1 MVNKPT
7 LLLIL
12 PWYCYPPLTGS
23 LQRYYHL
30 ARWLARDFAVTLV
43 APPNQE
49 SLEAVDF
56 LPPYEKLGIEVVP
69 AVRDRRLRHRVRRK
83 IKYTTKSL
91 WHRLVPA
98 NPEVESRSN
107 DDLHQATR
115 CVAAG
120 RRFDFTVLGTTFL
133 ADMIGVLPR
142 EQRGITVLDV
152 QNVESSVWEQWWRGL
167 PEGPKRQ
174 QVERGWKALVRFEKR
189 WLPRQDAIVNCS
201 PVDDEWTARETP
213 GLPRAVV
220 PNGIDCALYEP
231 DPMGTEPESAAFIGW
246 LACYTND
253 NAVQWFCREVLPA
266 VLRDAPRFRFIAAG
280 KDPTPAAQRLAG
292 PNVEIQGTLARP
304 QDLLKRAGI
313 VVVPLLE
320 GGGTRFKILEAFAAG
335 KAVVSTS
342 KGCEGLAV
350 AHERDILIA
359 DDPAGFAAAV
369 VRLLRDENLRR
380 RLAATG
386 RRLVEQVYDWRIVA
400 GQFRGFLKGLK
411 R

>member
-1 MVNKPT
+1 M
-7 LLLIL
+7 
-12 PWYCYPPLTGS
+12 
-23 LQRYYHL
+23 
-30 ARWLARDFAVTLV
+30 
-43 APPNQE
+43 
-49 SLEAVDF
+49 
-56 LPPYEKLGIEVVP
+56 
-69 AVRDRRLRHRVRRK
+69 
-83 IKYTTKSL
+83 
-91 WHRLVPA
+91 
-98 NPEVESRSN
+98 
-107 DDLHQATR
+107 
-115 CVAAG
+115 
-120 RRFDFTVLGTTFL
+120 
-133 ADMIGVLPR
+133 
-142 EQRGITVLDV
+142 
-152 QNVESSVWEQWWRGL
+152 
-167 PEGPKRQ
+167 
-174 QVERGWKALVRFEKR
+174 
-189 WLPRQDAIVNCS
+189 NCS
-201 PVDDEWTARETP
+201 PVDDEWTGREAP

-231 DPMGTEPESAAFIGW
+231 DPMGAEPESAAFIGW

-253 NAVQWFCREVLPA
+253 NAVQWFCREVLPV
-266 VLRDAPRFRFIAAG
+266 VLREAPGFRFIAAG

-350 AHERDILIA
+350 AHERDILVA

-369 VRLLRDENLRR
+369 VRLLRDEGLRR

-386 RRLVEQVYDWRIVA
+386 RRLVEQIYDWRIVA